1 MSELNVLDWVI
12 VALLALGAVRGA
24 LIGFSRQVFSFV
36 MLGAAVWTAA
46 HVQPQLA
53 QRIAGA
59 EGPPDALARALAYVL
74 IFVGVCAAA
83 LLLRLVARLLFRFSF
98 SPLIERLGGALL
110 GLGTT
115 ALAVIASIVVLTLIP
130 HEGLHRVVAEE
141 SWAGR
146 RVVETFPRLYREL
159 AEKYPLPD
167 WAKDLGAGM
176 GAEPASRSNE
186 PPVAADA
193 PPAPPA
199 P

>member
-36 MLGAAVWTAA
+36 MLGAAVWAA
-46 HVQPQLA
+46 ARFQPQLA

-74 IFVGVCAAA
+74 IFAGVCTGA
-83 LLLRLVARLLFRFSF
+83 LLLRLVARCLFRFSF

-115 ALAVIASIVVLTLIP
+115 ALAVIAAIVLLTLIP
-130 HEGLHRVVAEE
+130 HQGLHRVVAEE

-146 RVVETFPRLYREL
+146 RVVDTFPRLYREL
-159 AEKYPLPD
+159 AEKYPLPE
-167 WAKDLGAGM
+167 WAKELGAGM
-176 GAEPASRSNE
+176 TTEPAAQSNE
-186 PPVAADA
+186 SPAAADA
-193 PPAPPA
+193 PPAPSA